1 MTIQAIEDF
10 ISKQKTAFISS
21 IDADGYP
28 NIKAMFAPRRIEAGG
43 VYYFSTNKSSLR
55 TEQYLK
61 NPKAS
66 VYFYQRGRFKYTG
79 IMLVGTMEVLEDHAS
94 RASIWQTGDTMYYP
108 EGVDDPDYCV
118 LKFTSIRGRYYQSL
132 KKGDFTFSH

>member
-1 MTIQAIEDF
+1 MYIF
-10 ISKQKTAFISS
+10 ISG
-21 IDADGYP
+21 DGS
-28 NIKAMFAPRRIEAGG
+28 N
-43 VYYFSTNKSSLR
+43 
-55 TEQYLK
+55 
-61 NPKAS
+61 
-66 VYFYQRGRFKYTG
+66 TG

-132 KKGDFTFSH
+132 KKGEFTFSH